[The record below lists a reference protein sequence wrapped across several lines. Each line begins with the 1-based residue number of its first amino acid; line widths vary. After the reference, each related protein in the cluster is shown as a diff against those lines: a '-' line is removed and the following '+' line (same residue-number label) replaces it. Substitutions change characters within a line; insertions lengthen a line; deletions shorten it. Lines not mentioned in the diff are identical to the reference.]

1 MAQHSGPGRV
11 WDERKPT
18 PTPAPVHNMDKRVR
32 SKSRGL
38 WAVFCILF
46 VLVGVGIIL
55 YSTVFRLKRVQVLGT
70 SYRTPKE
77 VVAQAGIAEGDNIL
91 LLDEKLIREKIN
103 ADRYLVFLD
112 MQRDYPDGLI
122 LQVQER
128 VPRVNIQSLGVQYT
142 LDVEGMVL
150 EQTQSLQ
157 LREGMIAVTG
167 LDITSI
173 ASGRYMTL
181 RKDTQLTAY
190 KKVLAELVL
199 QETISQ
205 ISELN
210 LSNVDNLYLVSVDGF
225 TVRLGDVS
233 DIQAKIGSMRTVLS
247 YLHANNLSKGSIDV
261 SDPVQPTYIPAG

>member
-1 MAQHSGPGRV
+1 MTQQSGPGRV

-18 PTPAPVHNMDKRVR
+18 PPPVPVQNTNKRPHP
-32 SKSRGL
+32 KGRGL

-46 VLVGVGIIL
+46 VLVGVGVIL
-55 YSTVFRLKRVQVLGT
+55 YSTIFRLKRVQVMGT
-70 SYRTPKE
+70 SYRTPQE
-77 VVAQAGIAEGDNIL
+77 VVTQAGIAEGDNIL

-103 ADRYLVFLD
+103 ADRYLVFQD

-122 LQVQER
+122 LKVQER
-128 VPRVNIQSLGVQYT
+128 VPRVNIQSMGVQYT

-157 LREGMIAVTG
+157 LSDGMIAVTG
-167 LDITSI
+167 LDIASI
-173 ASGRYMTL
+173 ATGRYMAL
-181 RKDTQLTAY
+181 RKEVQLSAY
-190 KKVLAELVL
+190 KKVMAELVL
-199 QETISQ
+199 QETISH

-210 LSNVDNLYLVSVDGF
+210 LSNVDNLYLISVDGF

-233 DIQAKIGSMRTVLS
+233 DIQAKIGSMRAVLS

-261 SDPVQPTYIPAG
+261 SDPVQPTYIPAE